1 MTGRRLPSRERGRRG
16 RSERTDALIDG
27 ALVALGAAAILDN
40 VFSHWLLGLH
50 RAVPGEWATPVE
62 VALAVLGAV
71 LVMLG
76 LRREVRARRRDE
88 TVEDA

>member
-1 MTGRRLPSRERGRRG
+1 MTGGGVPSRERGRRG
-16 RSERTDALIDG
+16 RSERTDALVNG

-62 VALAVLGAV
+62 VALAVIGVV
-71 LVMLG
+71 LLVLG

-88 TVEDA
+88 TLENA